1 MLHPPQSKFHVHPT
15 PREKT
20 NLAERHLRRKLWGSL
35 SPSWVILTGSA
46 KMITCTVAFPGVSR
60 LTRGVRIFWF
70 SLFIKSSKSDNLR
83 KTKRHS
89 EHGLL
94 HHAGA
99 VVPGSPGGLSGQ
111 PENPGTTCLISFI
124 SAALETTADL
134 HTKATTSMNLEQGGP
149 GFLALRS
156 H

>member
-1 MLHPPQSKFHVHPT
+1 MSILHQ
-15 PREKT
+15 
-20 NLAERHLRRKLWGSL
+20 ERKEIWQRDTSEENPGGSL

-89 EHGLL
+89 EQGVP

-99 VVPGSPGGLSGQ
+99 VAP
-111 PENPGTTCLISFI
+111 
-124 SAALETTADL
+124 AALEDSQVNQREPWHHL
-134 HTKATTSMNLEQGGP
+134 FDFYYLSCSRDNC
-149 GFLALRS
+149 
-156 H
+156 